1 MTGAN
6 AFGLLEGT
14 LAFSIRLMLTGSAV
28 VWAMTHF
35 DFVHLP
41 VDFRVVF
48 VKPGK
53 PKDDILLAEA
63 SDCKCHAFRVISVS
77 KDGLPHF

>member
-1 MTGAN
+1 MTSAN

-14 LAFSIRLMLTGSAV
+14 FAFSICLMLTGSAM

-35 DFVHLP
+35 DFICLP

-48 VKPGK
+48 MKPGK
-53 PKDDILLAEA
+53 PKDDILLA
-63 SDCKCHAFRVISVS
+63 
-77 KDGLPHF
+77 